1 MKPQMVKFGKA
12 ELMECID
19 VFNVSKETQ
28 AKIREL
34 LEQEDPEPNAGVFFR
49 YYNERSKVVEFE
61 KQFAEKMGVPYVLAV
76 NSGTSALIA
85 AMVAA
90 GVGPGDEVIVPAYT
104 FFASVSAIVVAKA
117 LPIIV
122 DIDETLTI
130 SPEAIEKA
138 ITPRTKAIVCVHM
151 IGLPCNMAKITEIA
165 KKHNLK
171 VIEDTAQACGGKFQG
186 KYLGTWGDFG
196 CISLDAYK
204 VIACGEGGVV
214 MCKDEFEYTRAQ
226 SWHDTAACWRPK
238 RYARERQEGELFC
251 GENYRMSELE
261 GAVALA
267 QLRKLD
273 WINDTCRKN
282 WNRIRESVKLPAGVK
297 WVETNDNSGVCGYS
311 LPMMFEDQEYAVRVQ
326 TAKFGVGGNA
336 LNETQGVR
344 NWHMAWYWEHI
355 LERKASNA
363 AGYPF
368 TIPLVKHPV
377 NYTVDSWPETKR
389 IISHMCTIAGITP
402 FLTEEQIREKIDKI
416 NNGFKTV

>member
-1 MKPQMVKFGKA
+1 MKPQMVKFGRD

-19 VFNVSKETQ
+19 VFNVSPAAQERIRAILDAEEKEP
-28 AKIREL
+28 
-34 LEQEDPEPNAGVFFR
+34 DAGVFFR
-49 YYNERSKVVEFE
+49 YYNDRSKVVEFE
-61 KQFAEKMGVPYVLAV
+61 KEFAAKMGVPHALAV

-85 AMVAA
+85 AMAAA
-90 GVGPGDEVIVPAYT
+90 GIGPGDEVILPAYT
-104 FFASVSAIVVAKA
+104 FFASVSAVVVAKA
-117 LPIIV
+117 MPVIV
-122 DIDETLTI
+122 EIDETLTI

-138 ITPRTKAIVCVHM
+138 ITPRTKAVVVVHM
-151 IGLPCNMAKITEIA
+151 LGLPCRMDKIMAIA
-165 KKHNLK
+165 KKHNLI

-186 KYLGTWGDFG
+186 QYLGTFGDFG

-204 VIACGEGGVV
+204 VIASGEGGVV
-214 MCKDEFEYTRAQ
+214 MSKDDYFDTRAQ
-226 SWHDTAACWRPK
+226 SWHDTAACWRPQ
-238 RYARERQEGELFC
+238 RYARERREGELFC
-251 GENYRMSELE
+251 GENYRMSELS

-273 WINDTCRKN
+273 KINETCRKT
-282 WNRIRESVKLPAGVK
+282 WNRIRESVKLPNGVR
-297 WVETNDNSGVCGYS
+297 WVEPNDPAGVCGYQA
-311 LPMMFEDQEYAVRVQ
+311 PMLFEDQDYAVRIQ
-326 TAKFGVGGNA
+326 KAKIGIGGNA

-355 LERKASNA
+355 IERKASNA

-389 IISHMCTIAGITP
+389 IIAHMCTIGGITP
-402 FLTEEQIREKIDKI
+402 FLTEEQIQAKIDKI